1 MQTRW
6 SVIDYVVEEVRRQ
19 GHDVTKLD
27 GIQRVGWMVNAWAYV
42 LVRARASKAPDLPD
56 ALLIGKFIEP
66 QKNARG
72 MRTCNVRVGPRVC
85 PDHLEL
91 PRLMKLLFEQRDA
104 LTPLEFYKEFEL
116 VHPFVDGNGR
126 TGKILLNWLNNT
138 LLDPIFPPNDL
149 FGEPID
155 NP

>member
-6 SVIDYVVEEVRRQ
+6 YVIDYVVEEVRRQ

-42 LVRARASKAPDLPD
+42 LVRARASNAPDLAD

-72 MRTCNVRVGPRVC
+72 MRICNVRVGPRVC

-91 PRLMKLLFEQRDA
+91 PRLMKLLFEQRDV
-104 LTPLEFYKEFEL
+104 LTPLEFYKE
-116 VHPFVDGNGR
+116 
-126 TGKILLNWLNNT
+126 
-138 LLDPIFPPNDL
+138 
-149 FGEPID
+149 
-155 NP
+155 